1 MVDDMASDLTPL
13 FILTMYLFSTRVA
26 PLGLMTGA
34 GEALFVEG
42 AAMARGSRA
51 NKVAVRMMNE
61 FVEVNEGL
69 LDVTNADT
77 RRENGLEWAKKLCE
91 CQGVMPVGVYQ
102 KQSQHGGTNKATY
115 THRSSRVASPPSSSS
130 NSIPGSMRCSRDMAP

>member
-1 MVDDMASDLTPL
+1 LAEKVLMVDDMASDLTPA

-42 AAMARGSRA
+42 AAIARGSRA
-51 NKVAVRMMNE
+51 NKVVVRMMDE

-69 LDVTNADT
+69 LDVVNADN
-77 RRENGLEWAKKLCE
+77 RRKNGLEWAKKLCE
-91 CQGVMPVGVYQ
+91 CQRVMPVVVSKSINTGEPTRLHILF
-102 KQSQHGGTNKATY
+102 KAHG
-115 THRSSRVASPPSSSS
+115 
-130 NSIPGSMRCSRDMAP
+130 